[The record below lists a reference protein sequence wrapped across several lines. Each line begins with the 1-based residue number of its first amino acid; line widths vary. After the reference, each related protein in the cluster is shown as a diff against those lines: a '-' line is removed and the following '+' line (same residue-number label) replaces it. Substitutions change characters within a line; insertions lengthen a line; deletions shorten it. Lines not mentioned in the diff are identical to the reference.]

1 MVGSSM
7 PSEPPMND
15 DPMGMGYSGFDS
27 AFVEPDAQNMSDP
40 AFGLAAGMSSL
51 ESLERVDSL
60 SESFST

>member
-1 MVGSSM
+1 
-7 PSEPPMND
+7 MND
-15 DPMGMGYSGFDS
+15 DPMGMGYSSFDS

-40 AFGLAAGMSSL
+40 AFGLAAGTSSL